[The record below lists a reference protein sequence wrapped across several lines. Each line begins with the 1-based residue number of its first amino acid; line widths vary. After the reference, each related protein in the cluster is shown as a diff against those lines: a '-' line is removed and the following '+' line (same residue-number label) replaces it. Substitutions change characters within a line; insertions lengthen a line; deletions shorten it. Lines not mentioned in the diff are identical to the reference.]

1 METDTRLVRSYS
13 AMRLTGDTFL
23 VKGVRGEPQGARS
36 VQVRLASGPDVKG
49 LCRHAGDV
57 NLLKG
62 STLRR
67 KMEGIRSITGTS
79 PRGCRAWYPDP

>member
-1 METDTRLVRSYS
+1 
-13 AMRLTGDTFL
+13 MRLTGDTFI
-23 VKGVRGEPQGARS
+23 VKGVRGESQGARS
-36 VQVRLASGPDVKG
+36 VQVRLAPGPDVNG
-49 LCRHAGDV
+49 LCMHEGDV

-79 PRGCRAWYPDP
+79 PQGCRAWYPDP